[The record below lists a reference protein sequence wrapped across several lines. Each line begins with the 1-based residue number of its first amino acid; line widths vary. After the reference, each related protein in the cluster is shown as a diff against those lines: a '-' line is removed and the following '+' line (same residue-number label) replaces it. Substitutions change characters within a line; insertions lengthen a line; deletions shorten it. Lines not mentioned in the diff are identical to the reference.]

1 MTVFLEEP
9 VDEKEQAEAA
19 QKKTED
25 ALGSY
30 DLFDKEVNLK
40 YIFAKNPFDPQ
51 HPLKGSIPAFV
62 QKVDNSIR
70 GINLYP
76 LDSAILFV
84 SLILIHWIV
93 IYLVDNTIHLYNNR
107 GLVCLFI
114 PDRGFY
120 AE

>member
-40 YIFAKNPFDPQ
+40 YILQRTFFDPQ
-51 HPLKGSIPAFV
+51 HPLKGSLAPFV
-62 QKVDNSIR
+62 
-70 GINLYP
+70 
-76 LDSAILFV
+76 
-84 SLILIHWIV
+84 
-93 IYLVDNTIHLYNNR
+93 
-107 GLVCLFI
+107 
-114 PDRGFY
+114 
-120 AE
+120 

>member
-40 YIFAKNPFDPQ
+40 YIFVKEPFWSTT
-51 HPLKGSIPAFV
+51 PLKRKHSCICSKG
-62 QKVDNSIR
+62 
-70 GINLYP
+70 G
-76 LDSAILFV
+76 
-84 SLILIHWIV
+84 
-93 IYLVDNTIHLYNNR
+93 
-107 GLVCLFI
+107 
-114 PDRGFY
+114 
-120 AE
+120 

>member
-9 VDEKEQAEAA
+9 VAEKEQAEAA

-51 HPLKGSIPAFV
+51 HPLKGSIAAFV
-62 QKVDNSIR
+62 QKVDSSIR

-76 LDSAILFV
+76 LDSAICFP
-84 SLILIHWIV
+84 
-93 IYLVDNTIHLYNNR
+93 NTYPLDSDLS
-107 GLVCLFI
+107 G
-114 PDRGFY
+114 G
-120 AE
+120 

>member
-40 YIFAKNPFDPQ
+40 YIFAKNLFWSTT
-51 HPLKGSIPAFV
+51 PLKRKPGPI
-62 QKVDNSIR
+62 
-70 GINLYP
+70 
-76 LDSAILFV
+76 
-84 SLILIHWIV
+84 
-93 IYLVDNTIHLYNNR
+93 
-107 GLVCLFI
+107 CLK
-114 PDRGFY
+114 GG
-120 AE
+120 

>member
-40 YIFAKNPFDPQ
+40 YILQRTLLIHNT
-51 HPLKGSIPAFV
+51 PLKEA
-62 QKVDNSIR
+62 
-70 GINLYP
+70 
-76 LDSAILFV
+76 
-84 SLILIHWIV
+84 
-93 IYLVDNTIHLYNNR
+93 
-107 GLVCLFI
+107 
-114 PDRGFY
+114 
-120 AE
+120 

>member
-9 VDEKEQAEAA
+9 VDEAA

-25 ALGSY
+25 ALSSY

-51 HPLKGSIPAFV
+51 HPLKGSLAPFV
-62 QKVDNSIR
+62 QKVDSSIR

-76 LDSAILFV
+76 LDSAICFP
-84 SLILIHWIV
+84 
-93 IYLVDNTIHLYNNR
+93 NTYPLDSDLSGR
-107 GLVCLFI
+107 
-114 PDRGFY
+114 
-120 AE
+120 

>member
-9 VDEKEQAEAA
+9 LDEKEQAEAA

-40 YIFAKNPFDPQ
+40 YTFAQNPFDPQ
-51 HPLKGSIPAFV
+51 HPLKGSLAPFV
-62 QKVDNSIR
+62 QKVDSSIH

-76 LDSAILFV
+76 LDSALGFP
-84 SLILIHWIV
+84 
-93 IYLVDNTIHLYNNR
+93 NTYPLDSDLS
-107 GLVCLFI
+107 G
-114 PDRGFY
+114 G
-120 AE
+120 

>member
-40 YIFAKNPFDPQ
+40 YIFAKN
-51 HPLKGSIPAFV
+51 
-62 QKVDNSIR
+62 
-70 GINLYP
+70 
-76 LDSAILFV
+76 LF
-84 SLILIHWIV
+84 
-93 IYLVDNTIHLYNNR
+93 
-107 GLVCLFI
+107 
-114 PDRGFY
+114 
-120 AE
+120 